1 MKKIVLVDDEPFILD
16 ALLRCLEDVNAEFF
30 TFDSPKKAIEFC
42 ESYEPDVIISD
53 QRMPFISGSEMLK
66 AIKQKW
72 PECQCILLS
81 AYHDFDVVADAFN
94 NQIIEKYICK
104 PWNDDELVFIVN
116 KSLSFSDAVIDVDIE
131 GDTNVDVKG
140 FHGMISSSESM
151 QEVFDRI
158 SKAATANVP
167 IFITGETGTGKELVA
182 KACHAESYRFKE
194 PFIPVNCAN
203 FTENLIES
211 QLFGHKKGAFTGADS
226 DTRGLF
232 SAAGKGTLFLDE
244 VTTLPLPLQA
254 KLLRVIQEREFA
266 PLGSHKLEPFTAQLI
281 TASSTSLLSA
291 VNAGDFRED
300 LFYRLNVLVITLP
313 PLRERAGDIKQLT
326 SYICRGVA
334 SLQQKNID
342 GFSADAMSILEL
354 YTWPGNIRQL
364 ENFIHSM
371 VALSS
376 DRIISAE
383 LCRQGLEQFS
393 ELTVLPV
400 QPKGNASA
408 RAEPVISTVPAISSD
423 YEIKPLREVEREA
436 IEHAV
441 NKCDG
446 NIPKAA
452 ALLEVSPSTIY
463 RKMQS
468 WESESR

>member
-1 MKKIVLVDDEPFILD
+1 MKKVVLVDDEPFILD
-16 ALLRCLEDVNAEFF
+16 ALLRCLEDVDAEFF

-66 AIKQKW
+66 TIKQKW
-72 PECQCILLS
+72 PDCQCILLS

-104 PWNDDELVFIVN
+104 PWNDEELTFIVN
-116 KSLSFSDAVIDVDIE
+116 KSLSSTDAVIDVDIE
-131 GDTNVDVKG
+131 DDEEAEVKG

-151 QEVFDRI
+151 QGVFERI
-158 SKAATANVP
+158 TKAATANVP

-226 DTRGLF
+226 DTKGLF

-266 PLGSHKLEPFTAQLI
+266 PLGSHKLEPFSAQLI

-291 VNAGDFRED
+291 VNAGEFRED

-313 PLRERAGDIKQLT
+313 PLRERSGDIKQLA

-342 GFSADAMSILEL
+342 GFSADAMTLLEA
-354 YTWPGNIRQL
+354 YAWPGNIRQL

-376 DRIISAE
+376 ESRISAE
-383 LCRQGLEQFS
+383 LCQQGLEQFS
-393 ELTVLPV
+393 ELTAMPT
-400 QPKGNASA
+400 QKNDNTYE
-408 RAEPVISTVPAISSD
+408 RADVAKLVEPSISVEG
-423 YEIKPLREVEREA
+423 EIKPLREVEREA
-436 IEHAV
+436 IESAV
-441 NKCDG
+441 NQCDG

-463 RKMQS
+463 RKMQT
-468 WESESR
+468 WESTDR

>member
-1 MKKIVLVDDEPFILD
+1 MKKVVLVDDEPFILD
-16 ALLRCLEDVNAEFF
+16 ALLRCLDEVEAEFF
-30 TFDSPKKAIEFC
+30 TFDSPKKAIDFC
-42 ESYEPDVIISD
+42 ETCEPDIIISD
-53 QRMPFISGSEMLK
+53 QRMPFISGSEMLE

-72 PECQCILLS
+72 PSCQCILLS

-104 PWNDDELVFIVN
+104 PWNDEELIFIIN
-116 KSLSFSDAVIDVDIE
+116 KALSLTDAVVDIDSE
-131 GDTNVDVKG
+131 CNVDYDVKG
-140 FHGMISSSESM
+140 FHGMISSSDSM
-151 QEVFDRI
+151 QEVFERI
-158 SKAATANVP
+158 TKAATANVP

-194 PFIPVNCAN
+194 PYIPVNCAN

-226 DTRGLF
+226 DTKGLF
-232 SAAGKGTLFLDE
+232 AAAGKGTLFLDE

-291 VNAGDFRED
+291 VNSGEFRED

-313 PLRERAGDIKQLT
+313 PLRERAGDIKQLA

-334 SLQQKNID
+334 SLQKKNID
-342 GFSADAMSILEL
+342 GFSGDAMALLEA
-354 YTWPGNIRQL
+354 YEWPGNIRQL

-371 VALSS
+371 VALSVDS
-376 DRIISAE
+376 VISAE
-383 LCRQGLEQFS
+383 LCQQGLEQFS
-393 ELTVLPV
+393 ELTALPN
-400 QPKGNASA
+400 QMRGRASEDSEVVITT
-408 RAEPVISTVPAISSD
+408 EPTIPLSS
-423 YEIKPLREVEREA
+423 EIKPLREVEREA
-436 IEHAV
+436 IENAV
-441 NKCDG
+441 NQCDG

-452 ALLEVSPSTIY
+452 AMLEVSPSTIY
-463 RKMQS
+463 RKMQA
-468 WESESR
+468 WESEDR